1 MGTMYKMSEITLKSK
16 RFFSGRTLVRLF
28 LKMTLFWST
37 ASWSM
42 AAYAQDIDNAAL
54 SNDALIDQYIQSK
67 GRGIVVL
74 DPSNVKQFWVDKPV
88 ASKDGSICILQDY
101 KNDSMPLILQL
112 AKVKRTKDCIVEV
125 ITETP
130 DVSFTVTNS
139 YDFTKEFAVSTEK
152 DMLSQYHVLESSPFH
167 LDETTANSFFL
178 TFHTKGI
185 KDLVIKRVILSFAPN
200 ENYLAPPL
208 DLLLTDTCAT
218 PKNGTIR
225 NSEDNPNSF
234 FATGNNTEVL
244 FDTKILLTD
253 APLTASV
260 KVRNTGECTATVY
273 CGYALFT
280 ENNQQ
285 IGSRN
290 NPYKGNKVLNVVSS
304 QANSTRIV
312 VDSLPE
318 WEKGC
323 SLVLNAEE
331 DLSDFPNFSFLEGTI
346 ENITKID
353 DAHTEIFLD
362 KPIGKAI
369 EKGTKVRVQSKPGSS
384 YFYTDSRILDPGEEA
399 VFTSSVRRNDS
410 LLRYSSA
417 TICRGTCYVV
427 PVILSYSDFS
437 EQNTIEIS
445 DFKISH

>member
-1 MGTMYKMSEITLKSK
+1 MGMMHKMSEITLKSK

-28 LKMTLFWST
+28 LKMTLLLST
-37 ASWSM
+37 ASLSM
-42 AAYAQDIDNAAL
+42 AAYAQNTDNTAL
-54 SNDALIDQYIQSK
+54 SNDTLIDQYIRSK
-67 GRGIVVL
+67 GKGIVVL

-88 ASKDGSICILQDY
+88 ASKDGSICILLDY

-152 DMLSQYHVLESSPFH
+152 GMLSQYHVLESSPFH

-208 DLLLTDTCAT
+208 ELLLTDTSAI

-225 NSEDNPNSF
+225 SNQNDPNSF

-253 APLTASV
+253 APLNASV
-260 KVRNTGECTATVY
+260 TVRNTGECTATVY
-273 CGYALFT
+273 CGYALYAD
-280 ENNQQ
+280 NSQQ
-285 IGSRN
+285 IGSQN
-290 NPYKGNKVLNVVSS
+290 NPYKGNKVLSVVSS
-304 QANSTRIV
+304 QANSNTII

-323 SLVLNAEE
+323 GLVLNAEE

-346 ENITKID
+346 EKITKID
-353 DAHTEIFLD
+353 ATHMEILLD

-384 YFYTDSRILDPGEEA
+384 YFYTDSKILDPGEEA
-399 VFTSSVRRNDS
+399 VFTSSVRKNDS

-417 TICRGTCYVV
+417 AICRGTCYVV
-427 PVILSYSDFS
+427 PVILSYSDFAD
-437 EQNTIEIS
+437 QNTIEIS
-445 DFKISH
+445 DFRISH